1 MAGRPGS
8 DNEQAMKSDV
18 ADNSIA
24 HLIRV
29 AKELE
34 ADAETLRAAA
44 TMLGLVS
51 APVHLVQ
58 QQARQGTRL
67 PEISPASRSPLTHKQ
82 DDDVVVR
89 PAGDDPRL
97 PRRPRLTPAE
107 LATAGPP
114 RPLRGQ
120 VADLLPAPDS
130 QPGQPEPLF
139 QPAHQRAVLSTLA
152 SVNRPGHDFDIAALV
167 ELAARREP
175 IGRVPRKLEPTTRL
189 GVQLLVDHGPSMGP
203 FRPDLRLLAAALRR
217 VVGQNAVEVQAFRGS
232 LASYEP
238 ASGGRPIL
246 VATDLGIAP
255 TGGAV
260 RPAEWL
266 ALARRAKVVGS
277 PLIVLVPYP
286 PSRWPTWA
294 RHLTLVHWDRPTSA
308 RHAQQAA
315 RRAGVHR

>member
-1 MAGRPGS
+1 MRA
-8 DNEQAMKSDV
+8 
-18 ADNSIA
+18 NSIA
-24 HLIRV
+24 DLIRV
-29 AKELE
+29 ARELS

-44 TMLGLVS
+44 AMLGL
-51 APVHLVQ
+51 AATPIHPALQ
-58 QQARQGTRL
+58 QPPRHEPRL
-67 PEISPASRSPLTHKQ
+67 PSVSPGPRTPLVHKQ
-82 DDDVVVR
+82 DDEVVVR

-107 LATAGPP
+107 PATTGPP

-120 VADLLPAPDS
+120 VADLLPPPDS
-130 QPGQPEPLF
+130 RPEQPEPLF
-139 QPAHQRAVLSTLA
+139 QPAHQRTVLSTLA
-152 SVNRPGHDFDIAALV
+152 SVARPGRDIDIAALV

-203 FRPDLRLLAAALRR
+203 FRPDLRLLADALRR
-217 VVGQNAVEVQAFRGS
+217 VAGQHAVSVHAFRGS

-238 ASGGRPIL
+238 APGRPIL

-255 TGGAV
+255 TGVAV
-260 RPAEWL
+260 RPTEWL
-266 ALARRAKVVGS
+266 ALASRAKEVGS
-277 PLIVLVPYP
+277 ALIVLVPYP

-294 RHLTLVHWDRPTSA
+294 RHLTVVHWDRPTTA

-315 RRAGVHR
+315 RRAGVRR